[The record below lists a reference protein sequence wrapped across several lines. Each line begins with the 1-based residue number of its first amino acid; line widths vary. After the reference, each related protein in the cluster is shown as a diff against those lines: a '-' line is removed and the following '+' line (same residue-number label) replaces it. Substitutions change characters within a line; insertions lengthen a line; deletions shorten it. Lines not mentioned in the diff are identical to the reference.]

1 MFRSMVTCVRLARH
15 HYYQPSCCLNAA
27 QLGLN
32 QIILSF
38 KLMIKRVSHRPSWV
52 NCVACIS
59 LAAFKLSEESLQAP
73 RPHAN
78 HNTFYIK

>member
-1 MFRSMVTCVRLARH
+1 MVTCVRLAWH
-15 HYYQPSCCLNAA
+15 HYRQLSCCLNTA

-38 KLMIKRVSHRPSWV
+38 KIMIKGVSHRLSWV
-52 NCVACIS
+52 SYVACIS
-59 LAAFKLSEESLQAP
+59 LAAFKLDKESLQAP
-73 RPHAN
+73 PSHAN